1 MYNLYHFV
9 SLIIK
14 ESQVSVCRHPSR
26 KIDSPTIFGAI
37 MLSVFLLLSGPASA
51 LDPGTLPTGGKITS
65 GKGSIY
71 SSGNQMTVKQDTR
84 KMIANWDTFNIG
96 KSAGVAFKQPD
107 ADSVALN
114 RIYDQNPS
122 QILGS
127 LSANGKVFLLNPSG
141 IVFGKDAQINVG
153 GLVASSLNM
162 ADSDFLA
169 GKYNFF
175 SDGQSGSILNQ
186 GNISVIPGGVVALIA
201 PKVTNEGTITATSGD
216 VLMAA
221 GNQVSLDFNGDGL
234 ISYTI
239 NKGAINALAE
249 NKGLIQTDGGL
260 VVMTAE
266 AADSLTGAVVNNS
279 GVIQAQTLQNKHGRI
294 VLLSDMA
301 SGTTIVGGKLD
312 ASAPAGGDGGF
323 IETSAKNVNIND
335 DAVITTAA
343 PKGNTGTWLIDPY
356 DFTIASSGGD
366 VTGAALTTALASN
379 SVTIQTLSGS
389 VSCTGMTC
397 GSGNSSG
404 NGDIFVND
412 NITWSKNTL
421 TLNAYR
427 NIEINNELFG
437 SGTAKLALFYG
448 QGVGASGNT
457 ATYTVN
463 APINLPAGNNF
474 STKLGSDGTTVSYYV
489 ITSLGADGSTTGTDL
504 QGMKGNRSR
513 NYALGG
519 NIDATGTSEWDT
531 GKGFAPVGYAST
543 PFTGQFD
550 GLGHS
555 ITNLTINRPSQDCV
569 GLFGAISGASILKN
583 VGLLG
588 GSVSGSGYVGGLVGE
603 ISSGTIRNVYSTG
616 SVSGRV
622 TVGGLV
628 GGNYGTIQNAYSTGS
643 VSGGSVYIGGLV
655 GMNYSGTIQNAYST
669 SSVSGG
675 GSDIGGL
682 VGMNYSGT
690 IQNAYSTGSV
700 SGSGSSDAVGGLVGL
715 SIYGTIQNAYSTGS
729 VSGGYTDVGGLV
741 GLNDGTIQNAYS
753 TGSVSG
759 GFGNIGG
766 LVGCNHSGTIQN
778 AYSTGSVSG
787 GYSNI
792 GGLVGLNDGT
802 ILSSLWNTATSG
814 TTKGIGGGDLTGVTG
829 LTTSQMKT
837 MSSFVGWDIS
847 NTGGTSAAWR
857 IYEGNTY
864 PLLRNFLTPLTITA
878 DNVTKTYDGMAW
890 SLPLQN
896 VVYSITG
903 ADAAGHLFNISTPY
917 GVGSGRNV
925 GSYNPALYSD
935 QYGYDISYVNGT
947 LTVNKYS
954 IIVTAQTN
962 TKTYD
967 GTTTAAVPLITLGS
981 LQGTDTANFTE
992 TYDNKNAGTGK
1003 TLTASGT
1010 VNDGNSGN
1018 NYSYTFINDTTGVI
1032 NQLALTGTA
1041 IGAGSSIYGSAL
1053 NPGVVTFGNIVGSDD
1068 VTSTASVDTSTLSSS
1083 GNPIAGS
1090 YTQTAGAIGG
1100 TDSGNYSFAGFTSA
1114 ANYTINQLALTGT
1127 AIGAGSSI
1135 YGSALNPGAVTF
1147 GNIVGSDDVTST
1159 ASVDTST
1166 LSSSGNPIAGS
1177 YTQTAGAIGGADS
1190 GNYSFAG
1197 FTSAANYT
1205 INQLDTSV
1213 SGTRVY
1219 DASTN
1224 VAGTDLTNVEANTFG
1239 DAVSVTGTGAL
1250 ADKNVGTD
1258 KAVTI
1263 GSLVLTGTDAGNY
1276 KLLTTGNTLSV
1287 TPAPLTIT
1295 ALTNT
1300 KTYDGGI
1307 SAAATPTVGG
1317 LQGSDTVTGLSETYD
1332 NKNAGTSKTLSVA
1345 TYAVND
1351 GNSGNN
1357 YDVTTVDDT
1366 TGVINKAPLSVTAQ
1380 AVKNTKIYDG
1390 TTSAAAI
1397 PINGQITSGQL
1408 YGTDTINFIETYDNK
1423 NVGRRKTLT
1432 ASAVINDGNGGN
1444 NYDCIMT
1451 SIDNHRGTINKAR
1464 IYITAQPNTKV
1475 YDATTSAA
1483 AIPTVSGLMGDDT
1496 VTNLSETYTNKNVR
1510 TGKTLKVASYTVND
1524 GNSGYNYKVSTIR
1537 NTIGVITPA
1546 PLTITAMTNTK
1557 TYDATTAA
1565 AAVPI
1570 VSGLLGSDTVTNLKE
1585 TYDNKNAGTGK
1596 TLSVVRY
1603 TIRDGNWGRN
1613 YTVNTVNDITGVI
1626 DPAPLT
1632 ITAVTNTKTYDGTT
1646 SATAKP
1652 VITAG
1657 KRYGSDRANFIE
1669 TYDNKNVGTGKTLT
1683 PSGTMN
1689 DGNGGNNYSYTFLTN
1704 NTGVINKAT
1713 LYITAQP
1720 NMKVY
1725 DGTTGAAAL
1734 PVVAGLKGTDTVT
1747 NLAEIYSNSNI
1758 GTCKILSVADYSV
1771 NDDNGGNN
1779 YIVKQVNNTRGIITA
1794 AP

>member
-9 SLIIK
+9 SFKIK
-14 ESQVSVCRHPSR
+14 ERHVSVCRHPSR

-37 MLSVFLLLSGPASA
+37 MLSAFLLLSGPASA
-51 LDPGTLPTGGKITS
+51 LDSGTLPTGGKITS
-65 GKGSIY
+65 GKGSIATT
-71 SSGNQMTVKQDTR
+71 GNQMTVKQDTR

-127 LSANGKVFLLNPSG
+127 LSAKGKVFLLNPSG

-301 SGTTIVGGKLD
+301 SGTTIVSGKLD
-312 ASAPAGGDGGF
+312 ASAPNGGDGGF

-356 DFTIASSGGD
+356 DFTIASSDGD

-675 GSDIGGL
+675 GSYIGGL

-700 SGSGSSDAVGGLVGL
+700 SGSGSCDVVGGLVGL

-766 LVGCNHSGTIQN
+766 LVGWINSGTIQN

-814 TTKGIGGGDLTGVTG
+814 TTKGIGGGNLTGVTG

-947 LTVNKYS
+947 LTVNKYP

-1018 NYSYTFINDTTGVI
+1018 NYSYTFMNDTTGVI

-1053 NPGVVTFGNIVGSDD
+1053 NPGAVTFGNIVGSDD
-1068 VTSTASVDTSTLSSS
+1068 VTGTASVDTSTLSSS

-1114 ANYTINQLALTGT
+1114 ANYTINQL
-1127 AIGAGSSI
+1127 
-1135 YGSALNPGAVTF
+1135 
-1147 GNIVGSDDVTST
+1147 
-1159 ASVDTST
+1159 
-1166 LSSSGNPIAGS
+1166 
-1177 YTQTAGAIGGADS
+1177 
-1190 GNYSFAG
+1190 
-1197 FTSAANYT
+1197 
-1205 INQLDTSV
+1205 DTSV
-1213 SGTRVY
+1213 NGTRVY

-1239 DAVSVTGTGAL
+1239 DAVSVTGTGTL

-1263 GSLVLTGTDAGNY
+1263 GSLVLTGTDGGNY

-1317 LQGSDTVTGLSETYD
+1317 LQGSDTVTGLSEIYD

-1351 GNSGNN
+1351 GNDGNN
-1357 YDVTTVDDT
+1357 YTVSTVDNT
-1366 TGVINKAPLSVTAQ
+1366 TGVINQAALTITAQ
-1380 AVKNTKIYDG
+1380 TNTKTYDG
-1390 TTSAAAI
+1390 TTTAAAI
-1397 PINGQITSGQL
+1397 PLVTGLLG
-1408 YGTDTINFIETYDNK
+1408 GDTATNLTETYDTANA
-1423 NVGRRKTLT
+1423 GTGKTLRVANYT
-1432 ASAVINDGNGGN
+1432 INDGNGGN
-1444 NYDCIMT
+1444 NYIIKLMDDKTGEINLALLTITANDYTKTYNGLGYTGGNGVTYSGFISDDTAAVLGGTLTYTGTFQGAVNAGSYSIVPGGLT
-1451 SIDNHRGTINKAR
+1451 SGNYAISYVNGRLTINKAPLS
-1464 IYITAQPNTKV
+1464 ITANDYTKTYDALAYPGGNGVAYSGFVNGETSTVLGGSLAYGGTSQGAINAGSYAITPFGLTSGNYSISFIDGTLTVNKYPITITAQTNTKI
-1475 YDATTSAA
+1475 YDGTISAA
-1483 AIPTVSGLMGDDT
+1483 ATPLIIVGTLQGSDT
-1496 VTNLSETYTNKNVR
+1496 ANFSETYDTKDAG
-1510 TGKTLKVASYTVND
+1510 TGKTLTASGSVND
-1524 GNSGYNYKVSTIR
+1524 GNSG
-1537 NTIGVITPA
+1537 
-1546 PLTITAMTNTK
+1546 
-1557 TYDATTAA
+1557 
-1565 AAVPI
+1565 
-1570 VSGLLGSDTVTNLKE
+1570 
-1585 TYDNKNAGTGK
+1585 
-1596 TLSVVRY
+1596 
-1603 TIRDGNWGRN
+1603 
-1613 YTVNTVNDITGVI
+1613 
-1626 DPAPLT
+1626 
-1632 ITAVTNTKTYDGTT
+1632 
-1646 SATAKP
+1646 
-1652 VITAG
+1652 
-1657 KRYGSDRANFIE
+1657 
-1669 TYDNKNVGTGKTLT
+1669 
-1683 PSGTMN
+1683 
-1689 DGNGGNNYSYTFLTN
+1689 NNYSYAFITDS
-1704 NTGVINKAT
+1704 TGIINKAA
-1713 LYITAQP
+1713 LSVTA
-1720 NMKVY
+1720 NDDHKIY
-1725 DGTTGAAAL
+1725 DGEAYDGNNDATYSGFVNGETSSVLWGTLSYGGDALGATNAGSYNITPYGQTALNYNISYVDGSLIVFSPFTGIGQIISLLNNDESDAL
-1734 PVVAGLKGTDTVT
+1734 N
-1747 NLAEIYSNSNI
+1747 NLLQKN
-1758 GTCKILSVADYSV
+1758 LS
-1771 NDDNGGNN
+1771 GGNVFTPEDKYWTIN
-1779 YIVKQVNNTRGIITA
+1779 YDVFPYQCYEDGPKNWKCRKIAGDA
-1794 AP
+1794 